1 MKTLI
6 LTKKNIHISEH
17 TSYSAFYQGFKIFVE
32 FRVQSGLM
40 CILGQ
45 KLGKL
50 ICRSYRDYNME
61 KHNLVHLENILRKR
75 EWS

>member
-1 MKTLI
+1 
-6 LTKKNIHISEH
+6 
-17 TSYSAFYQGFKIFVE
+17 VE

-75 EWS
+75 E